1 MGFMTRNGKIAR
13 LPRAIRDELSRRL
26 QDGEPGKHLVQWLN
40 WNPSPKH
47 WDVPALHHLS
57 AILSPVCHPPRA
69 LRDGLNRRMDDGQ
82 TGTELLPWLNGS
94 PEVKNSWPNTSPD
107 APSANKTSPNG
118 RPACRAVASW
128 RRTACRAVASWRR
141 PVAIAFGS
149 PGGKRSPRPADDGA
163 FRPGLNHENYQTNP
177 NANIDFTQ

>member
-1 MGFMTRNGKIAR
+1 MGFMIRNGNLAR
-13 LPRAIRDELSRRL
+13 LPRAIRDELSRRP

-82 TGTELLPWLNGS
+82 TGTE
-94 PEVKNSWPNTSPD
+94 
-107 APSANKTSPNG
+107 APSVVERIAGSQKLLAEHFAG
-118 RPACRAVASW
+118 RPVSKQNLSEWKAGLPGRSLLAKDGLP
-128 RRTACRAVASWRR
+128 RRSLLAKA
-141 PVAIAFGS
+141 
-149 PGGKRSPRPADDGA
+149 GGHRLWLTGRET
-163 FRPGLNHENYQTNP
+163 LTQTR
-177 NANIDFTQ
+177 